1 MEAIELAGRHGWSE
15 EPITGV
21 ACVQLAGANLIQG
34 QLDEAERWLERA
46 ERTIRAELEP
56 GAGMTLHW
64 IRGGLERARG
74 RPERALDEHRTA
86 ERLAELMRSPFVSTV
101 ALRADAL
108 QILVRLGQTDSVE
121 AALDQMDDQER
132 DTAAMRGVIAALRL
146 AGDDPQAAA
155 VALAPVIA
163 GSVPSAAP
171 LWLVEALLLEAIAR
185 EALGDQVAAERALER
200 ALDVAEPDHVRLH
213 FLLHPVRKLLERHA
227 RHRTAH
233 AALIAE
239 ILSLLAGGQEEPGGN
254 GETGG
259 PPVRG
264 TGLIEPLSQAEIRVL
279 RYLPTHLPVPEI
291 AGQLHL
297 SVNTVRTHMRH
308 VYDKL
313 GAHSRHQAVERSRA
327 LGLLA
332 PSPRGT

>member
-1 MEAIELAGRHGWSE
+1 
-15 EPITGV
+15 
-21 ACVQLAGANLIQG
+21 
-34 QLDEAERWLERA
+34 
-46 ERTIRAELEP
+46 
-56 GAGMTLHW
+56 MTLHW

-74 RPERALDEHRTA
+74 RPERALEEHRTA

-108 QILVRLGQTDSVE
+108 QILVRLGQTHSVE
-121 AALDQMDDQER
+121 ATLAQMDDQER

-171 LWLVEALLLEAIAR
+171 LWLVEALLLEALAR
-185 EALGDQVAAERALER
+185 DALGDQVAAERALER
-200 ALDVAEPDHVRLH
+200 ALDVAEPDHARLH
-213 FLLHPVRKLLERHA
+213 FLLHPVRELLERHA

-239 ILSLLAGGQEEPGGN
+239 ILSLLRGEPGGY
-254 GETGG
+254 GG
-259 PPVRG
+259 TSSPPVRREGLGGIAPPEGAQGGSWG
-264 TGLIEPLSQAEIRVL
+264 TGPPGEGLLEPLSQAETRVL
-279 RYLPTHLPVPEI
+279 RYLPTNLTAPEI
-291 AGQLHL
+291 AGQLSL

-313 GAHSRHQAVERSRA
+313 GAHRRLEAVDRA
-327 LGLLA
+327 RARGLLA
-332 PSPRGT
+332 PSPHRT